1 MSLAVAL
8 VALAAMVLG
17 ESWRLDVPGSVRDA
31 PLSQATA
38 VALGL
43 AAAWPAGGG
52 ATGLIGPLLV
62 CAAAVAVAGLLRRH
76 LAGILPDLLRLW
88 ASVVIAGLLV
98 RVPWAGGSILER
110 LTERLGRPAMTA
122 VVVLGV
128 AVAAVAVPQLVR
140 SLSRRGRAGVPATA
154 RLSEDLGRH
163 GPLGMATA
171 STATVMA
178 LGLGVLGPLS
188 VVLSLVPLLVLQPAV
203 NRQRRIR
210 LAQQQTV
217 VALARLTEEAGLTA
231 LGHSGRVAELAVPV
245 ARDLGVRE
253 ADLEDVRAAALLHDI
268 GQVGLGR
275 PIPGGAT
282 VEVSLRDQRRI
293 AATGA
298 AILARTAELSRLA
311 PVVADVGVPQWRAEE
326 RGDVPWAARVI
337 RVVSAYDDLAGRSTR
352 LTGGDGPAGA
362 VERLLRS
369 TPHEYDPVVV
379 AALVRQLERHGV
391 LGPGPQPGHA
401 GRHG

>member
-1 MSLAVAL
+1 MTLTVAL
-8 VALAAMVLG
+8 VALVAMVLG
-17 ESWRLDVPGSVRDA
+17 ETWRLDVPGSVRDA

-38 VALGL
+38 IALGV
-43 AAAWPAGGG
+43 AGAWPPGPGVAGL
-52 ATGLIGPLLV
+52 AGPLLL
-62 CAAAVAVAGLLRRH
+62 CAAAVLLAALLRRH
-76 LAGILPDLLRLW
+76 PGGMLPDLLRLW
-88 ASVVIAGLLV
+88 ASVVIAGLIV
-98 RVPWAGGSILER
+98 RVPWSGGTILEG
-110 LTERLGRPAMTA
+110 LTERVGRPALVA

-128 AVAAVAVPQLVR
+128 AVVAVIVPLLVR
-140 SLSRRGRAGVPATA
+140 SLSRNDRTGMPAGA

-178 LGLGVLGPLS
+178 LGLGVLGPMS
-188 VVLSLVPLLVLQPAV
+188 VVVSLVPLLVLQPAV

-210 LAQQQTV
+210 LAQRQTV

-245 ARDLGVRE
+245 ARDLGVPE

-326 RGDVPWAARVI
+326 RGDVPVAARVI

-362 VERLLRS
+362 VDRILRG
-369 TPHEYDPVVV
+369 TPHEYDPQVV
-379 AALVRQLERHGV
+379 AALVRQLERHGI
-391 LGPGPQPGHA
+391 LAPGHA
-401 GRHG
+401 AGLPGRRG